1 MRLRNYDNLRNFCL
15 VARCDSFTRAADK
28 LNLTK
33 GAVSQQIDRL
43 EEELGFRLFE
53 RGRKGIELTM
63 NGHKLLQISELA
75 FESIEQEVGYLRRRD
90 QHSLTIGMA
99 TYFASRWL
107 SPRLMHFIT
116 RHPGIGLRIQPS
128 IDLLNLRAND
138 LDMAIRWGKGDWMDR
153 GMAVELIFHAPAT
166 LTANPVL
173 GRRVE
178 SQGITE
184 LMSELNLLH
193 DSDDSRA
200 WSEWH
205 DTAGLTMQP
214 GPNDLVIPDPN
225 VRLQAVIDGQGVGL
239 YDSLIDSE
247 VEAGNLYRY
256 RQIELADY
264 GYYLVY
270 PEDAAPDSPIRIFR
284 DWIMTEAKQ

>member
-15 VARCDSFTRAADK
+15 VASCGSFTHAAEK

-53 RGRKGIELTM
+53 RSRRGIELTM
-63 NGHKLLQISELA
+63 NGHKLLRVATLA
-75 FESIEQEVGYLRRRD
+75 FESVEQEVGRLRGRD
-90 QHSLTIGMA
+90 QQSLTIGMA

-116 RHPGIGLRIQPS
+116 RHPGIGLRIQPL

-138 LDMAIRWGKGDWMDR
+138 LDMAIRWGKGDWMDK
-153 GMAVELIFHAPAT
+153 GMKAELIFHAPAS
-166 LTANPVL
+166 LTASPAV
-173 GRRVE
+173 GRRIE
-178 SQGITE
+178 THGIAA

-193 DSDDSRA
+193 DSDESQA
-200 WSEWH
+200 WIEWH
-205 DTAGLTMQP
+205 DAAGLTIQS

-247 VEAGNLYRY
+247 IEAGSLYRY
-256 RQIELADY
+256 RHIELADY
-264 GYYLVY
+264 GYYLIY
-270 PEDAAPDSPIRIFR
+270 PEDVAPDSPIRIFR
-284 DWIMTEAKQ
+284 EWIMTEAEQ